1 MEQSNETINNS
12 VNTEEGKEEQTDT
25 MGILD
30 KFCWPG
36 FLMPQF
42 WGICNGMPVGM
53 IAFIPIFAPIMSL
66 AFGFGGYRSAYVK
79 MRKPK
84 MEFYDLQ
91 TKWQKA
97 AIIYIGALLSLLL
110 LLVSGRVINYVSNKN
125 EVAGIVEEYEVKK
138 EQTIEKAETLLEEEN
153 LKKYIG
159 DFDFV
164 PESEL
169 EISENGNLWHIQN
182 GYRYQELSAR
192 IIDFREDMP
201 YITKATQYFSIGD
214 GWMIWMSLSVDE
226 NFDITESELYILA
239 PEEVEAMYGS
249 GLSIDRSRWMEYMD
263 RETMDRILKERD

>member
-1 MEQSNETINNS
+1 MPFDYK
-12 VNTEEGKEEQTDT
+12 KEY
-25 MGILD
+25 
-30 KFCWPG
+30 K
-36 FLMPQF
+36 
-42 WGICNGMPVGM
+42 
-53 IAFIPIFAPIMSL
+53 
-66 AFGFGGYRSAYVK
+66 
-79 MRKPK
+79 
-84 MEFYDLQ
+84 EFYLPP
-91 TKWQKA
+91 QKPQ
-97 AIIYIGALLSLLL
+97 LLE
-110 LLVSGRVINYVSNKN
+110 VPPMNYVAVRGHGDPN
-125 EVAGIVEEYEVKK
+125 AQDGEYEAKK

-226 NFDITESELYILA
+226 NFDITESKFYILA

-249 GLSIDRSRWMEYMD
+249 GLSIDGSRWMEYMD
-263 RETMDRILKERD
+263 RETMDRILKERE

>member
-53 IAFIPIFAPIMSL
+53 IAFVPIFAPIMSL

-91 TKWQKA
+91 TK
-97 AIIYIGALLSLLL
+97 
-110 LLVSGRVINYVSNKN
+110 
-125 EVAGIVEEYEVKK
+125 
-138 EQTIEKAETLLEEEN
+138 
-153 LKKYIG
+153 
-159 DFDFV
+159 
-164 PESEL
+164 
-169 EISENGNLWHIQN
+169 
-182 GYRYQELSAR
+182 
-192 IIDFREDMP
+192 
-201 YITKATQYFSIGD
+201 
-214 GWMIWMSLSVDE
+214 
-226 NFDITESELYILA
+226 
-239 PEEVEAMYGS
+239 
-249 GLSIDRSRWMEYMD
+249 
-263 RETMDRILKERD
+263 

>member
-1 MEQSNETINNS
+1 MEQTNETINNS
-12 VNTEEGKEEQTDT
+12 MNTEEGKEEQADT

-42 WGICNGMPVGM
+42 WGIGNGMPVGI
-53 IAFIPIFAPIMSL
+53 IAFIPVFTPIMSL
-66 AFGFGGYRSAYVK
+66 VFGFGGYRTAYVK
-79 MRKPK
+79 MRKSK

-125 EVAGIVEEYEVKK
+125 EVAGIVKEYEAKK

-182 GYRYQELSAR
+182 GYRYQELSER

-201 YITKATQYFSIGD
+201 YITKVTQYFSIGD

-226 NFDITESELYILA
+226 NFDITESKFYILA
-239 PEEVEAMYGS
+239 PEEAEAMYGS
-249 GLSIDRSRWMEYMD
+249 GLSIDGSRWMEYMD
-263 RETMDRILKERD
+263 RETMDRILRERE